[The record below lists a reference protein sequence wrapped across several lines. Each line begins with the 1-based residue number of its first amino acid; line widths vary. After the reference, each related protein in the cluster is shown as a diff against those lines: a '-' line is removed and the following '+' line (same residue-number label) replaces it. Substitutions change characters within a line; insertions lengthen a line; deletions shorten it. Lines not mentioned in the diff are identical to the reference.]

1 MSTRHWLMTTTAAAG
16 VGTLLLGSP
25 SPGASRPGCAVYR
38 DHPEHESH
46 LRHAAHRAGS
56 FTMGS
61 PDAEAGRA
69 ADEGPQHKV
78 SISAFYMGSKEVTW
92 SEYDEFAFSQD
103 LVRKRK
109 LGLTGRRTPPT
120 RCHGPRRPTRTSRGV
135 GARKRSR

>member
-25 SPGASRPGCAVYR
+25 IAGRVAP
-38 DHPEHESH
+38 
-46 LRHAAHRAGS
+46 AAAPYTETIPNTKVTFDMVPIAAGS

-92 SEYDEFAFSQD
+92 SEYDEFAFSLD
-103 LVRKRK
+103 LVSAS
-109 LGLTGRRTPPT
+109 GSSG
-120 RCHGPRRPTRTSRGV
+120 
-135 GARKRSR
+135 